1 MQKLRAVHQAEII
14 GQVDPRALVFVDESG
29 CNRAMT
35 RTHARS
41 LCGTRARGNAP
52 RNWGDNVSIVGALSL
67 SGPLTTMHMAGA
79 INGDAF
85 LLYLDHFLV
94 PALWPGAV
102 VVMDNLSAHK
112 LKAVRE
118 KIEAVGA
125 RLVYLPPYSPDFN
138 PIELAWSK
146 LKSFLRKKAA
156 RTTEALYTAI
166 AEGLQTLTP
175 QNAEGWFRHCGYTGL
190 PN

>member
-1 MQKLRAVHQAEII
+1 MQSLRANHQVEII
-14 GQVDPRALVFVDESG
+14 ACVDPASLVFVDESG

-35 RTHARS
+35 RSHARS
-41 LCGTRARGNAP
+41 LRGTRARGHAP

-67 SGPLTTMHMAGA
+67 GGPLATMHMAGA
-79 INGDAF
+79 INGEAF
-85 LLYLDHFLV
+85 LLYLDHFLL
-94 PALWPGAV
+94 PKLWPGAV

-112 LKAVRE
+112 IKAVRA

-146 LKSFLRKKAA
+146 LKSFLRKQAA
-156 RTTEALYTAI
+156 RTTEALYAAI
-166 AEGLQTLTP
+166 AEGLQTLTA
-175 QNAEGWFRHCGYTGL
+175 QNAQGWFAHCGYKGL
-190 PN
+190 LN